1 MDFNWFICSYQLF
14 SYEQKREINSRFE
27 RSSIKRNQNYLEV
40 NKMAKNERFKIVY
53 SQGTVDVTQI
63 LVDTETGVNYVF
75 RKVAYAG
82 GLTPLLDKDGKPVI
96 SPIVNS

>member
-1 MDFNWFICSYQLF
+1 
-14 SYEQKREINSRFE
+14 
-27 RSSIKRNQNYLEV
+27 
-40 NKMAKNERFKIVY
+40 MAKNERFKVVY

-96 SPIVNS
+96 SPSVNG

>member
-63 LVDTETGVNYVF
+63 LVD
-75 RKVAYAG
+75 
-82 GLTPLLDKDGKPVI
+82 
-96 SPIVNS
+96 

>member
-1 MDFNWFICSYQLF
+1 
-14 SYEQKREINSRFE
+14 
-27 RSSIKRNQNYLEV
+27 
-40 NKMAKNERFKIVY
+40 MAKNERFKIVY

-82 GLTPLLDKDGKPVI
+82 IDTTVGQRWKTCYFSDCKQLTLVILDTEIYIYKY
-96 SPIVNS
+96 

>member
-1 MDFNWFICSYQLF
+1 
-14 SYEQKREINSRFE
+14 
-27 RSSIKRNQNYLEV
+27 
-40 NKMAKNERFKIVY
+40 MAKNERFKIVY

-82 GLTPLLDKDGKPVI
+82 GLTPLLDKEGKPGDRRKVCENEKKGQYEKQRL
-96 SPIVNS
+96 SQEWK

>member
-1 MDFNWFICSYQLF
+1 
-14 SYEQKREINSRFE
+14 
-27 RSSIKRNQNYLEV
+27 
-40 NKMAKNERFKIVY
+40 MAKNERFKIVY

-82 GLTPLLDKDGKPVI
+82 GLTPLLDKDGKLGALSGGMRDCLLGGSADSNGMYGASFRRGASDRY
-96 SPIVNS
+96 SPCRCRL

>member
-1 MDFNWFICSYQLF
+1 
-14 SYEQKREINSRFE
+14 
-27 RSSIKRNQNYLEV
+27 
-40 NKMAKNERFKIVY
+40 
-53 SQGTVDVTQI
+53 
-63 LVDTETGVNYVF
+63 VF

>member
-1 MDFNWFICSYQLF
+1 
-14 SYEQKREINSRFE
+14 
-27 RSSIKRNQNYLEV
+27 
-40 NKMAKNERFKIVY
+40 MAKNERFKIVY

-75 RKVAYAG
+75 RKVAHAG

>member
-1 MDFNWFICSYQLF
+1 
-14 SYEQKREINSRFE
+14 
-27 RSSIKRNQNYLEV
+27 
-40 NKMAKNERFKIVY
+40 MAKNERFKIVY

-82 GLTPLLDKDGKPVI
+82 GLTPLLDKDGKPGDRRKVC
-96 SPIVNS
+96 VNDKKGQYEKQRLSQEWK

>member
-1 MDFNWFICSYQLF
+1 
-14 SYEQKREINSRFE
+14 
-27 RSSIKRNQNYLEV
+27 
-40 NKMAKNERFKIVY
+40 MAKNERFKIVY

-82 GLTPLLDKDGKPVI
+82 VI
-96 SPIVNS
+96 ILMLGSHQFKA